1 MGWGLYWSGYSGVL
15 YWGRYIGGIYWGD
28 EEGNYSG
35 MGILRFTVI
44 LGWYRSGGILA
55 DYIMRI

>member
-1 MGWGLYWSGYSGVL
+1 MVIVGCCTGGG
-15 YWGRYIGGIYWGD
+15 YIGGIYWVD